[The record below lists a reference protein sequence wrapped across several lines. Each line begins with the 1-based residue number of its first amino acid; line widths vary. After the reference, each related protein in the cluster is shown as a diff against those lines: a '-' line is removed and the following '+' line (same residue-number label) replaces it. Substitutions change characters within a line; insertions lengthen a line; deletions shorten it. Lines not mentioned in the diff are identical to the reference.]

1 MTTATLEKTSPEM
14 MTERIIRG
22 LKHLP
27 AEYLPEV
34 LRFVE
39 FLEYRHGDTSE
50 DEALWDAVQANQ
62 AYKTKHPDEEPERYE
77 SGEDFLK
84 AVEEL

>member
-1 MTTATLEKTSPEM
+1 MTTAILQKTSSEM
-14 MTERIIRG
+14 MTDRIIRG
-22 LKHLP
+22 LRNLP
-27 AEYLPEV
+27 TEYLPEV

-39 FLEYRHGDTSE
+39 FLEHKHDDTSE

-62 AYKTKHPDEEPERYE
+62 AYKAGHPAEEPERYK

-84 AVEEL
+84 AVEDL